1 LEKFIKIQ
9 KPDQKAEIKSN
20 FRKSVLTLMTGTTI
34 AQAIPI
40 AISPILTRLYSPEEF
55 GLFALFLATVSIFG
69 VVATMRYEMAIVQ
82 PEKSEDAI
90 NLVLLSAIISTAISL
105 ALFICVFVFKTE
117 IQNLLGNTDIGI
129 WLYWVPL
136 AVLLIG
142 LHKSLNYWHV
152 RTKQFGMIAKSKVAK
167 GASMASTQVGLGA
180 MAIAGGLI
188 FGYVV
193 GFFVAVLMLL
203 RSLIAEKDFSIT
215 RFEKSRLLKNA
226 KKYKKMPQYSALG
239 ALSNTISSQM
249 PVLVISKVYE
259 MSVAGF
265 FSLTIRVLSVPMSLV
280 SEAVGQV
287 LLQKLAEM
295 HHTDPAKMKPLVI
308 KIFLILTLIMV
319 PFTVLIFVFGED
331 VFAFIFGELWREAGA
346 MASIFVFSVAIR
358 FAVSPLSMVLTL
370 EHNVR
375 LGVIWQSIYL
385 ATISC
390 ILFVF
395 SSLPINE
402 LIIALVAHDVVLYL
416 LYFFLI
422 LKGSESLGAKVGALG
437 E

>member
-1 LEKFIKIQ
+1 
-9 KPDQKAEIKSN
+9 
-20 FRKSVLTLMTGTTI
+20 
-34 AQAIPI
+34 
-40 AISPILTRLYSPEEF
+40 
-55 GLFALFLATVSIFG
+55 
-69 VVATMRYEMAIVQ
+69 MAIVQ
-82 PEKSEDAI
+82 PEKREDAV

-105 ALFICVFVFKTE
+105 ALFMCIFVFNTE
-117 IQNLLGNTDIGI
+117 IKNSLGNSDIGTV
-129 WLYWVPL
+129 LYWAPL
-136 AVLLIG
+136 SVLLIG
-142 LHKSLNYWHV
+142 LYKSLNYWHV
-152 RTKQFGMIAKSKVAK
+152 RTKHFDMIAKSKVGK

-180 MAIAGGLI
+180 MAITGGLI

-193 GFFVAVLMLL
+193 SFFVAVLMLL
-203 RSLIAEKDFSIT
+203 RSMIADRGFSIT
-215 RFEKSRLLKNA
+215 LSGKSRLLKNA
-226 KKYKKMPQYSALG
+226 KKYKRMPKYSALG

-249 PVLVISKVYE
+249 PILVISRVYE

-265 FSLTIRVLSVPMSLV
+265 FGLTIRVLSVPMSLV

-295 HHTDPAKMKPLVI
+295 HHTEPAKKKPLVI
-308 KIFLILTLIMV
+308 KIFFTLTLIMV

-331 VFAFIFGELWREAGA
+331 IFAFVFGEQWREAGA
-346 MASIFVFSVAIR
+346 MASIFVFSIAIR

-385 ATISC
+385 VTISS
-390 ILFVF
+390 ILFVY

-402 LIIALVAHDVVLYL
+402 LIIALVAHDVVLYS
-416 LYFFLI
+416 LYFFFI
-422 LKGSESLGAKVGALG
+422 LKGSESLVANVGALG

>member
-1 LEKFIKIQ
+1 
-9 KPDQKAEIKSN
+9 
-20 FRKSVLTLMTGTTI
+20 MTGTTI

-226 KKYKKMPQYSALG
+226 KKYKKNAPIFCFGGFIKYYLI
-239 ALSNTISSQM
+239 SNAGISN
-249 PVLVISKVYE
+249 IK
-259 MSVAGF
+259 
-265 FSLTIRVLSVPMSLV
+265 SL
-280 SEAVGQV
+280 
-287 LLQKLAEM
+287 
-295 HHTDPAKMKPLVI
+295 
-308 KIFLILTLIMV
+308 
-319 PFTVLIFVFGED
+319 
-331 VFAFIFGELWREAGA
+331 
-346 MASIFVFSVAIR
+346 
-358 FAVSPLSMVLTL
+358 
-370 EHNVR
+370 
-375 LGVIWQSIYL
+375 
-385 ATISC
+385 
-390 ILFVF
+390 
-395 SSLPINE
+395 
-402 LIIALVAHDVVLYL
+402 
-416 LYFFLI
+416 
-422 LKGSESLGAKVGALG
+422 
-437 E
+437 

>member
-1 LEKFIKIQ
+1 M
-9 KPDQKAEIKSN
+9 A
-20 FRKSVLTLMTGTTI
+20 GTTI

-55 GLFALFLATVSIFG
+55 GLFALFLAIVSIFG

-90 NLVLLSAIISTAISL
+90 NLVFLSAIISTAISL
-105 ALFICVFVFKTE
+105 ALFICILVFNTE
-117 IQNLLGNTDIGI
+117 IKNSLGNSDIGI
-129 WLYWVPL
+129 VLYWVPL
-136 AVLLIG
+136 SVLLVG
-142 LHKSLNYWHV
+142 LYKSLNYWHV
-152 RTKQFGMIAKSKVAK
+152 RNKHFGMIAKSKVGK

-180 MAIAGGLI
+180 MAITGGLV

-203 RSLIAEKDFSIT
+203 RSMIANKDFSIT
-215 RFEKSRLLKNA
+215 RFEKLRLLKNA

-259 MSVAGF
+259 MSVIGF
-265 FSLTIRVLSVPMSLV
+265 FSLTIRVLSAPMSLV

-287 LLQKLAEM
+287 LIQKLSEM

-308 KIFLILTLIMV
+308 KIFLILTSIMV
-319 PFTVLIFVFGED
+319 PFTGLIFVFGED
-331 VFAFIFGELWREAGA
+331 IFAFVFGEPWREAGV
-346 MASIFVFSVAIR
+346 MASIFVFSIAIR

-375 LGVIWQSIYL
+375 LGVFWQSIYL
-385 ATISC
+385 VTITI
-390 ILFVF
+390 ILLVF
-395 SSLPINE
+395 SSWSINT
-402 LIIALVAHDVVLYL
+402 LIIALVIHDVALYL
-416 LYFFLI
+416 LYFFFI
-422 LKGSESLGAKVGALG
+422 VKGVKNTNLT
-437 E
+437 